1 MPPLYG
7 AQARSCS
14 AGKTFPRLQAGVE
27 VSETLPPPFPPP
39 QTPPQPRFQAG
50 PSLQPQEF
58 AALKVGAERG
68 RLLRGSSRDPGESPG
83 FAGGLTRCGVPCLT
97 AEPGRRPNRAFV
109 LLTDDLLS
117 FRMRARRPECSRC
130 PGDGMRRLPDAVS
143 ERISLECCDH
153 PSGVLIGLGGG
164 WGALGTAREELEQGH
179 PGEGAELRQ
188 GCGMCWE
195 KPLPVGRNIPEWFLG
210 PVWCQGVIS
219 LFRWG

>member
-1 MPPLYG
+1 MVPKHVPVAL
-7 AQARSCS
+7 
-14 AGKTFPRLQAGVE
+14 GKHSHVCRLEWRCPKPSRLPSQPRK
-27 VSETLPPPFPPP
+27 
-39 QTPPQPRFQAG
+39 PPQPRIQAG

-83 FAGGLTRCGVPCLT
+83 FAGGLTHCGVPCLT

-143 ERISLECCDH
+143 DRIGLECCDH

-164 WGALGTAREELEQGH
+164 WGALGTAGEELELGDGSIPTRISTPRRRGRAAPGVRDVPGKAAPCGKEH
-179 PGEGAELRQ
+179 P
-188 GCGMCWE
+188 
-195 KPLPVGRNIPEWFLG
+195 
-210 PVWCQGVIS
+210 
-219 LFRWG
+219 